1 MGVSDDVDDCS
12 SSDIDEAGQLCMP
25 YWGED
30 RCHDDDQYD
39 DDDNHDDDDTYF
51 RGWPVTGIIVEP
63 IQAEGGDHHGS
74 NAWFQVEIKMMIMV
88 VVINM
93 VKFMMMIKMMMRMMR
108 RSPWILCLVPV
119 GI

>member
-39 DDDNHDDDDTYF
+39 DDDNHDDDD
-51 RGWPVTGIIVEP
+51 
-63 IQAEGGDHHGS
+63 
-74 NAWFQVEIKMMIMV
+74 
-88 VVINM
+88 
-93 VKFMMMIKMMMRMMR
+93 MMMIHI
-108 RSPWILCLVPV
+108 SGV
-119 GI
+119 GP